1 MAKNISFVDMWQTD
15 VKTFLTALDKL
26 RSDVTQYDA
35 LGIDSSLVDA
45 DVPSNRGIG
54 AADVKAAVTRTR
66 QVLGVQ
72 LVDLYKMRD

>member
-1 MAKNISFVDMWQTD
+1 MARNINFVDMWQTD
-15 VKTFLTALDKL
+15 VKTFLAALDKL
-26 RSDVTQYDA
+26 RSDITQYDA

-45 DVPSNRGIG
+45 DVPSNRGIV
-54 AADVKAAVTRTR
+54 AADVKASVTRAR